1 MHRCSNP
8 DTQVFRWCLAHVT
21 YVAPASAT
29 HITTSDPP
37 LTVSPHR
44 RRPPPSP
51 PIISSHPRRH
61 VSCKLSADARRN
73 AAPACGRL
81 RDTCSSPA
89 RRRRRQRSGARALL
103 TLTPAP
109 GRRSHGARDSCGVA
123 RVITASACPGPRARV
138 ALVVSNG
145 AGARCVRVR
154 RYRRCT

>member
-73 AAPACGRL
+73 AAPACVRL
-81 RDTCSSPA
+81 RDTCSPA
-89 RRRRRQRSGARALL
+89 LSLPGA
-103 TLTPAP
+103 TPAP
-109 GRRSHGARDSCGVA
+109 PAERSTRAVDADARPRSPLARRARLVRRRARDNGERLSGA
-123 RVITASACPGPRARV
+123 Q
-138 ALVVSNG
+138 G
-145 AGARCVRVR
+145 AGGAGC
-154 RYRRCT
+154 